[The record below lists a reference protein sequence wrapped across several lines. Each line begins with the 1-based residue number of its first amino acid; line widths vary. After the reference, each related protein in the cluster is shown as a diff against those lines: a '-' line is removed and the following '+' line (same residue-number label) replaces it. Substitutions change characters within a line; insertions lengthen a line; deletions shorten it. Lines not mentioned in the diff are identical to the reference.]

1 MKRIINSTLV
11 IFISLISMVACA
23 QDQSKQP
30 ASPALKAT
38 GKAGAANITISYGSP
53 SVKGRKVWGE
63 LVPYGKVWRTGAND
77 ATVFEVDA
85 DVKVEGQTLAKGSYS
100 LFTIPEESE
109 WTIIFNKKSKQWGS
123 YNYKQEDDVLRVK
136 VKPGKSASFNE
147 ALNIAISNGKV
158 YIRWENLEVPFSV
171 K

>member
-1 MKRIINSTLV
+1 MKKIINSSL
-11 IFISLISMVACA
+11 IILISLISMVACA

-38 GKAGAANITISYGSP
+38 GKSGAANITISYGSP

-77 ATVFEVDA
+77 ATIIDVDA

-100 LFTIPEESE
+100 LFTIPEEAE
-109 WTIIFNKKSKQWGS
+109 WTIIFNKKPKQWGAYS
-123 YNYKQEDDVLRVK
+123 YKQEDDVLRVK
-136 VKPGKSASFNE
+136 VKPGKSAAFNE
-147 ALNIAISNGKV
+147 ALNFAIADGKIF
-158 YIRWENLEVPFSV
+158 IRWENIEVPV
-171 K
+171 KIK

>member
-1 MKRIINSTLV
+1 MKRILLALTSIICLSA
-11 IFISLISMVACA
+11 SA
-23 QDQSKQP
+23 QIKMP
-30 ASPALKAT
+30 AASPTQTLSQEFGM
-38 GKAGAANITISYGSP
+38 GKIDINYSRPGI
-53 SVKGRKVWGE
+53 KGRSVFGDGS
-63 LVPYGKVWRTGAND
+63 LLAPNGVVWRTGAND